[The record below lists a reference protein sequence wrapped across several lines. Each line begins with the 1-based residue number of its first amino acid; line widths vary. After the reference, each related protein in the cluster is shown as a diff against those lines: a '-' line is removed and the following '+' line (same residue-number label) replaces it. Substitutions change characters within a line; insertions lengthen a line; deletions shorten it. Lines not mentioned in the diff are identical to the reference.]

1 MLKKRLFKKNR
12 KISLNILRLIFII
25 LIIYFT
31 AAGTATLVAGKQI
44 VVSIVQFLL
53 PPKDVVAAA
62 KIEVD
67 LTQIPE
73 GMILAFA

>member
-1 MLKKRLFKKNR
+1 M
-12 KISLNILRLIFII
+12 RLIFII
-25 LIIYFT
+25 FIFFIYFT
-31 AAGTATLVAGKQI
+31 AAGTATIVAGKQI
-44 VVSIVQFLL
+44 VISIVQFLL